1 MNHYPE
7 IYQAIDSKRLS
18 DRLFHED
25 NMYAYVESYA
35 ADHGMLQ
42 TSKVLPFAR
51 NLHNGQTRK
60 GHDHVP
66 YIYHPLLVACHA
78 IALGLSDDDLIS
90 TALLHDVCEDC
101 GITPEELPVNEAT
114 RRSIAL
120 LTNKQGKSPEVLD
133 AYFKGIASDRIATM
147 VKLIDRCNNVSEMA
161 SAFPADKM
169 RIYIVETEEW
179 VYPLIKYAKKAYP
192 ECEAQ
197 IFVIQYHL
205 KSVLETVKHMLG
217 EVV

>member
-7 IYQAIDSKRLS
+7 IFQATDSRCLS

-42 TSKVLPFAR
+42 TSQVLPYAR

-78 IALGLSDDDLIS
+78 IALGLGDDDLVS
-90 TALLHDVCEDC
+90 AALLHDVCEDC
-101 GITPEELPVNEAT
+101 GITPEELPVNEPT
-114 RRSIAL
+114 RRAITL
-120 LTNKQGKSPEVLD
+120 LTNRNGKAPEVLD
-133 AYFKGIASDRIATM
+133 RYFAGIASNRIATM

-169 RIYIVETEEW
+169 RIYIEETERW
-179 VYPLIKYAKKAYP
+179 VYPLIKYAKKVYP

-205 KSVLETVKHMLG
+205 KSVMETVKHMLG